1 MRSDLCGNVTELKL
15 DQQVEVCGWV
25 DKRRDHGGVIFI
37 DLRDHS
43 GLLQVVV
50 EPDNIAAFKIAEDAR
65 YEYCLHVKGHVR
77 NRPEGQANPN
87 LKSGKI
93 ELVVDQYEVLNK
105 SKPLPFMLSDDTT
118 GENVRLKHR
127 YLDLRRPEMQK
138 NIRLRSKL
146 TRTLRNYLDDL
157 EFLDLETPILTKAT
171 PEGARDFLV
180 PSRVQQA
187 KFYAL
192 PQSPQLF
199 KQLLMMSGMDKYY
212 QIARCF
218 RDEDLRADRQPEFTQ
233 LDIEMAFVDQEDI
246 LNMSEGMIRQ
256 AYKAVLDVDLIKPF
270 PRMTYADAM
279 RRYGSDKP
287 DLRIDLELVDV
298 ADALKNVEFKVF
310 SAPANDPKGRV
321 TVLKVPEGAKMSRK
335 QIDDYAPFVA
345 RYGARG
351 LAWIKINAK
360 ENGRDGLQSPIVKF
374 LDDDSLTAI
383 LEKTGAENG
392 DLLFFGA
399 GDYSTVT
406 QYMGELRLKIGKD
419 LNRVKEGWQP
429 LWVVDF
435 PMFDYNEDE
444 KRWDAIH
451 HPFTAPTGSVQDL
464 KDNPGESISKGY
476 DIVMNGVELGGGSI
490 RIHKEDMQS
499 TVLELL
505 GISKQEADAKFG
517 FLLEALQY
525 GCPPHG
531 GIALGLD
538 RMAALMCGVDSI
550 REVIAFPKTSSAI
563 CSLTSAPSDISE
575 KNLEEVHVRAIYP
588 EAEEGEDHDSEDNE

>member
-1 MRSDLCGNVTELKL
+1 MRSDLCGNVTEEKL
-15 DQQVEVCGWV
+15 NQQVEVCGWV

-43 GLLQVVV
+43 GILQVVV
-50 EPDNIAAFKIAEDAR
+50 EPDNAEAFKIAEDAR
-65 YEYCLHVKGHVR
+65 YEYCLHVLGHVR
-77 NRPEGQANPN
+77 PRPEGQENPN
-87 LKSGKI
+87 HKSGKI
-93 ELVVDQYEVLNK
+93 EVVVDKYEVLNK
-105 SKPLPFMLSDDTT
+105 SKPLPFMLDEEA
-118 GENVRLKHR
+118 GEGIRLKYR
-127 YLDLRRPEMQK
+127 YLDMRRPAMQK

-146 TRTLRNYLDDL
+146 SRTLRNYLDDL
-157 EFLDLETPILTKAT
+157 DFLDIETPILTKAT

-233 LDIEMAFVDQEDI
+233 LDIEMAFVEQEDI
-246 LNMSEGMIRQ
+246 LNMAEGMIRKT
-256 AYKAVLDVDLIKPF
+256 YKEVLDVDLVNPF

-279 RRYGSDKP
+279 QRYGSDKP
-287 DLRIDLELVDV
+287 DLRIDLQLVDV
-298 ADALKNVEFKVF
+298 AEALKNVEFKVF

-321 TVLKVPEGAKMSRK
+321 TVLKIPKGGAMSRK

-351 LAWIKINAK
+351 LAWIKVNDK
-360 ENGRDGLQSPIVKF
+360 EKGSAGLQSPIVKF
-374 LDDDSLTAI
+374 LNDEALSAI
-383 LEKTGAENG
+383 LSKTQAENG

-399 GDYSTVT
+399 GDYATVT
-406 QYMGELRLKIGKD
+406 QYMGELRLKVGKD
-419 LNRVKEGWQP
+419 LGLVKTDWQP

-435 PMFDYNEDE
+435 PMFEYNDDE
-444 KRWDAIH
+444 QRWDALH
-451 HPFTAPTGSVQDL
+451 HPFTAPTCDEKSL
-464 KDNPGESISKGY
+464 RDNPGAAISKGY

-490 RIHKEDMQS
+490 RIHKKDIQS
-499 TVLELL
+499 AVFDLL
-505 GISKQEADAKFG
+505 GISKDEAQAKFG
-517 FLLEALQY
+517 FLIEALRY

-538 RMAALMCGVDSI
+538 RMAALMCGVESI
-550 REVIAFPKTSSAI
+550 RDVIAFPKTSSAS
-563 CSLTSAPSDISE
+563 CSLTSAPSEIPDAQ
-575 KNLEEVHVRAIYP
+575 LAEVHVQAIYP
-588 EAEEGEDHDSEDNE
+588 EAEVTEDE

>member
-1 MRSDLCGNVTELKL
+1 MRSDLCGNVTEVKL

-43 GLLQVVV
+43 GILQVVV
-50 EPDNIAAFKIAEDAR
+50 EPDNAEAFKIAEDAR

-77 NRPEGQANPN
+77 NRPEGQENPN
-87 LKSGKI
+87 LNSGKI
-93 ELVVDQYEVLNK
+93 EVVVDTYEVLNK
-105 SKPLPFMLSDDTT
+105 SKPLPFMMDEEA
-118 GENVRLKHR
+118 GETIRLKHR
-127 YLDLRRPEMQK
+127 YLDLRRPAMQK
-138 NIRLRSKL
+138 NMRLRSKL
-146 TRTLRNYLDDL
+146 TRSIRNYLDDMD
-157 EFLDLETPILTKAT
+157 FLDMETPILTKAT

-199 KQLLMMSGMDKYY
+199 KQLLMMSGMDRYY

-233 LDIEMAFVDQEDI
+233 LDIEMAFVDQEEI
-246 LNMSEGMIRQ
+246 LNMAEGMIQ
-256 AYKAVLDVDLIKPF
+256 KTFKHVLDVDLVSEF
-270 PRMTYADAM
+270 PRMTYAEAM
-279 RRYGSDKP
+279 SRFGSDKP

-298 ADALKNVEFKVF
+298 AEALQNVEFKVF

-321 TVLKVPEGAKMSRK
+321 TVLKVPQGAKMSRK

-351 LAWIKINAK
+351 LAWIKVNAK

-383 LEKTGAENG
+383 LDKTQAENG

-406 QYMGELRLKIGKD
+406 QYMGELRLKVGKD
-419 LNRVKEGWQP
+419 LDMVKEGWQP

-435 PMFDYNEDE
+435 PMFEFNEDE

-464 KDNPGESISKGY
+464 IDNPGTALSKGY
-476 DIVMNGVELGGGSI
+476 DIVMNGVEMGGGSI
-490 RIHKEDMQS
+490 RIHNEEMQS
-499 TVLELL
+499 AVLKLL
-505 GISKQEADAKFG
+505 GISEEEAQAKFG

-538 RMAALMCGVDSI
+538 RMAALMCGVESI

-563 CSLTSAPSDISE
+563 CPLTSAPSEISD
-575 KNLEEVHVRAIYP
+575 KNLKEVHVQAIYP
-588 EAEEGEDHDSEDNE
+588 EVEDEDKV

>member
-1 MRSDLCGNVTELKL
+1 MRSDLCGNVTENKL
-15 DQQVEVCGWV
+15 NQQVEVCGWV

-43 GLLQVVV
+43 GILQVVV
-50 EPDNIAAFKIAEDAR
+50 EPDNAEAFKIAEDAR

-77 NRPEGQANPN
+77 SRPEGQANPN
-87 LKSGKI
+87 LKSGQI
-93 ELVVDQYEVLNK
+93 EVVVDNYEVLNK
-105 SKPLPFMLSDDTT
+105 SKPLPFMLDEEA
-118 GENVRLKHR
+118 GEGIRLKYR
-127 YLDLRRPEMQK
+127 YLDLRRPAMQK

-157 EFLDLETPILTKAT
+157 EFLDIETPMLTKAT

-233 LDIEMAFVDQEDI
+233 LDIEMAFVEQEDI
-246 LNMSEGMIRQ
+246 LQMAEGMIRKT
-256 AYKAVLDVDLIKPF
+256 YKEVLDVDLVNPF
-270 PRMTYADAM
+270 PRITYADAM
-279 RRYGSDKP
+279 SRFGSDKP

-298 ADALKNVEFKVF
+298 ADALKSVEFKVF

-321 TVLKVPEGAKMSRK
+321 TVLKVPNGGKMSRK

-351 LAWIKINAK
+351 LAWIKVNEIEKGSA
-360 ENGRDGLQSPIVKF
+360 GLQSPIVKF
-374 LDDDSLTAI
+374 LDDDAISAI
-383 LEKTGAENG
+383 LEKTQAQNG

-406 QYMGELRLKIGKD
+406 QYMGELRLKVGKD
-419 LNRVKEGWQP
+419 LGLVKEGWQP

-451 HPFTAPTGSVQDL
+451 HPFTAAICDEKEL
-464 KDNPGESISKGY
+464 RENPGTAISKSY
-476 DIVMNGVELGGGSI
+476 DIVMNGVEIGGGSM
-490 RIHKEDMQS
+490 RIHKKDVQS
-499 TVLELL
+499 AVFDLL
-505 GISKQEADAKFG
+505 GISKEEAQVKFG
-517 FLLEALQY
+517 FLIEALRY

-538 RMAALMCGVDSI
+538 RIAALMCGVDSI
-550 REVIAFPKTSSAI
+550 RDVIAFPKTSSAS
-563 CSLTSAPSDISE
+563 CTLTSAPSEIPDE
-575 KNLEEVHVRAIYP
+575 QLREVHVQAIYP
-588 EAEEGEDHDSEDNE
+588 EIESEDDE

>member
-1 MRSDLCGNVTELKL
+1 MRSDLCGNVTEQKL

-43 GLLQVVV
+43 GILQVVV
-50 EPDNIAAFKIAEDAR
+50 EPDNAEAFKIAEDAR

-87 LKSGKI
+87 LNSGQI
-93 ELVVDQYEVLNK
+93 EVVVDTYEVLNK
-105 SKPLPFMLSDDTT
+105 SKPLPFMLDDDTA

-127 YLDLRRPEMQK
+127 YLDLRRPAMQK
-138 NIRLRSKL
+138 NMRLRSKL
-146 TRTLRNYLDDL
+146 TRSLRNYLDDMD
-157 EFLDLETPILTKAT
+157 FLDMETPILTKAT

-199 KQLLMMSGMDKYY
+199 KQLLMMSGMDRYY

-233 LDIEMAFVDQEDI
+233 LDIEMAFVDQEQI
-246 LNMSEGMIRQ
+246 LNMAEGMIRET
-256 AYKAVLDVDLIKPF
+256 YKKVLDVDLVNPF
-270 PRMTYADAM
+270 PRMTYAQAM
-279 RRYGSDKP
+279 SRFGSDKP

-298 ADALKNVEFKVF
+298 AEALKNVEFKVF

-321 TVLKVPEGAKMSRK
+321 TVLKVPGGASMSRK

-351 LAWIKINAK
+351 LAWVKVNAK
-360 ENGRDGLQSPIVKF
+360 ENGREGLQSPIVKF

-383 LEKTGAENG
+383 LDKTKAENG

-399 GDYSTVT
+399 GDYHTVT
-406 QYMGELRLKIGKD
+406 QYMGELRLKVGKD
-419 LNRVKEGWQP
+419 LDMVKEGWQP

-435 PMFDYNEDE
+435 PMFDWNEDE

-451 HPFTAPTGSVQDL
+451 HPFTAPTGTVQDL

-490 RIHKEDMQS
+490 RIHQQDMQS
-499 TVLELL
+499 AVLDLL
-505 GISKQEADAKFG
+505 GISEEEAEAKFG

-538 RMAALMCGVDSI
+538 RMAALMCGVESI

-563 CSLTSAPSDISE
+563 CSLTSAPSEISE
-575 KNLEEVHVRAIYP
+575 KNLEEVHVKAIYP
-588 EAEEGEDHDSEDNE
+588 EPEED